1 MAIPPK
7 TGKKLNKEVKPVRS
21 FTRSPNG
28 EQRQVVYLR
37 FSMEELDALE
47 TMAERFQLSFSE
59 TVREAVREKLAEEKI
74 LVS

>member
-7 TGKKLNKEVKPVRS
+7 AGKKLNKKVQPVRS

-28 EQRQVVYLR
+28 EQRPIVSLR
-37 FSMEELDALE
+37 FSMEELEALE
-47 TMAERFQLSFSE
+47 VMAERFQLSFSE